1 MFPEKHYSGTLSQYS
16 CRSCEIRNGKN
27 NKQRSKGA
35 PHAEEFSSMLVE
47 SEMKRK
53 AKALDDWENLIEK
66 AGLSKLTAREIDRK
80 VEKTIR
86 KPS

>member
-1 MFPEKHYSGTLSQYS
+1 
-16 CRSCEIRNGKN
+16 
-27 NKQRSKGA
+27 
-35 PHAEEFSSMLVE
+35 MLVE